1 MESNVEVL
9 LKKCTEKTEW
19 HNYINLAWWS
29 FWNNFEETKKNI
41 SFVGVGNSELVQ
53 FIKICDNRLAR
64 SKTFLDDVAVVF
76 GFALLSLSI
85 VVNMAG
91 ETTLLPYFI
100 VVTALLFV
108 ILIILIILMIHY
120 RSDIHAWSMDSL
132 QRNRPDETTT
142 QVRTLP
148 QFWV

>member
-9 LKKCTEKTEW
+9 LKKCTEKTEL
-19 HNYINLAWWS
+19 HNCINLAWWS
-29 FWNNFEETKKNI
+29 FGNNFEETKKGI
-41 SFVGVGNSELVQ
+41 SFDKVGDSELEQ

-91 ETTLLPYFI
+91 GTTLLPYSI
-100 VVTALLFV
+100 ISIVTALLFV
-108 ILIILIILMIHY
+108 ILIILILLMIHY
-120 RSDIHAWSMDSL
+120 RSDIHAWTVFKEIALMKQS
-132 QRNRPDETTT
+132 PK
-142 QVRTLP
+142 
-148 QFWV
+148 